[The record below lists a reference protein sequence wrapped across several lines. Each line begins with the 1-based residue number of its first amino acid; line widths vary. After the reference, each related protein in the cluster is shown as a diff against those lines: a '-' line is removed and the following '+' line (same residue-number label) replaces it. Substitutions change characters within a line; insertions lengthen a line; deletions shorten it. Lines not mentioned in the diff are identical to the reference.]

1 VVIDI
6 FNLYLCNIL
15 REDGAKFAPLIW
27 RKCALRN
34 DCEAY
39 KRRIEE
45 EREKEKKLIP
55 ILQPP
60 QLAWLPAD

>member
-1 VVIDI
+1 MLWSSI
-6 FNLYLCNIL
+6 LCNIL
-15 REDGAKFAPLIW
+15 REDGAKFASLIW

-34 DCEAY
+34 DREEY
-39 KRRIEE
+39 KRRIE
-45 EREKEKKLIP
+45 KKKLIP

>member
-1 VVIDI
+1 M
-6 FNLYLCNIL
+6 LWSS
-15 REDGAKFAPLIW
+15 REDGVKFASLIW

-34 DCEAY
+34 DREEY
-39 KRRIEE
+39 KRRIEKKE
-45 EREKEKKLIP
+45 KENKEKKLIP